1 MRWPWSRAGSQDR
14 LFVSWSGNALAY
26 VLARSGRGGAV
37 ELLGMGLERQGTDS
51 PEDFAVRLGAMGL
64 SGHSATVMLAT
75 DQCTLLQIAAPAV
88 PPEELRAASKFLI
101 RDMVD
106 LHIDDLTLDVL
117 HVGDGQEKSAGQLFV
132 VTAPNAAI
140 QGVMA
145 LAGQMQW
152 PVSVIDIQEMGQR
165 NLQSTLAA
173 RQGLADRATAALMV
187 VNDHQALLTVSAKGE
202 LYYSRRLDLP
212 EGFLAMTWGQEA
224 EVFGESD
231 EAPTPV
237 AEYAPVSDYAPV
249 GEYIPD
255 YAGGLGA
262 DSGAATAA
270 AADPTQRF
278 VVELQRSMDL
288 WDRTWTQLPMAS
300 LSVYAGVRTLDLAI
314 LLTQELGQVVE
325 AMDVEGLFPA
335 LAGVGPQEKLACAP
349 LLGVLLRDGVSG
361 S

>member
-1 MRWPWSRAGSQDR
+1 MGSQDQ
-14 LFVSWSGNALAY
+14 LYVSWSGNTLAY
-26 VLARSGRGGAV
+26 VLARSGRGTVV

-51 PEDFAVRLGAMGL
+51 LEDFAARLGTMGL
-64 SGHSATVMLAT
+64 SGHAATVMLCPV
-75 DQCTLLQIAAPAV
+75 QSTLLQIAAPAV
-88 PPEELRAASKFLI
+88 PPEELRSAARYQI
-101 RDMVD
+101 REMVD

-117 HVGDGQEKSAGQLFV
+117 HVGDGQDKSASQLFV
-132 VTAPNAAI
+132 VVAPNAVIKGA
-140 QGVMA
+140 MD

-165 NLQSTLAA
+165 NLQAALAA

-187 VNDHQALLTVSAKGE
+187 VSDKQALLTVSAKGE

-212 EGFLAMTWGQEA
+212 EGFMAMSWGKEA
-224 EVFGESD
+224 EVFDDPVDGY
-231 EAPTPV
+231 APV

-255 YAGGLGA
+255 YAGGLGV
-262 DSGAATAA
+262 DSGAAAGA

-288 WDRTWTQLPMAS
+288 WDRTWTQLPMAG
-300 LSVYAGVRTLDLAI
+300 LSVYAGARTVDLAT

-325 AMDVEGLFPA
+325 TMDVEGLFPA
-335 LAGVGPQEKLACAP
+335 LAAVGPQEKLACAP
-349 LLGVLLRDGVSG
+349 LLGVVLRDGGSG
-361 S
+361 G